1 MSSVSGA
8 EQEPGEARR
17 VVADWI
23 ARREAGEALDV
34 DALIAASGS
43 LQPELAR
50 LWDRYCRL
58 QSALRSLGP
67 ERDDFETLSAEARAE
82 FLQLASPDGCG
93 FDGHGAHE
101 NRYRRVGNL
110 GRGGMGLVLRVK
122 DTVLQREV
130 ALKRLAR
137 ADRGAFLRFVDEAR
151 LLASLNH
158 PGIVHVLDAG
168 LDAQGRPWFT
178 MPLVRGMTLAQAL
191 QERKQGSP
199 TWTLE
204 HLLTVLLQALEAVSY
219 AHARGILHRDL
230 KPANIMIG
238 EHGGVQ
244 VLDWGLAR
252 LLEPEEFGLNAPAH
266 ATRTGGR
273 VGTPAYMSPEQA
285 RGDNTRLG
293 PGTDVY
299 SAGAILH
306 EILSGRRPYG
316 ELGSNGD
323 AVLAAV
329 VAGPPIPLSVAAPRA
344 PAELVAIADRA
355 MQRDPAARYADMAG
369 LACDLRAHLEGRVV
383 QAHGGGPLLE
393 LRKWIA
399 RNRALS
405 LALLALLA
413 SLTLGSAY
421 YAWAQRTQRRELE
434 RLADAQILQDLL
446 DAEPGF
452 HPPLPDRLPAID
464 AWVQRAESLLAR
476 LPQHERDLA
485 ALQAEN
491 ASDETRWRCNA
502 LAVLTAQLNALGADP
517 KGALQRV
524 RALRARG
531 EWLRE
536 ESLVRAAPLWA
547 ALQQELASRRTP
559 GLPEHI
565 APQFG
570 LIPLGTDR
578 ASGCPEFAHLASG
591 QVPERDAGGRL
602 VLGPQHG
609 VVFVLVPGG
618 ECLLGSPGDFGLPAA
633 QAANDVVHGAVR
645 DAAARDHEL
654 PQRRVTLTPFLIA
667 KHELTQAQWERLS
680 GTNPSY
686 LPLERG
692 LSQERGA
699 HPVDTVSW
707 EDAALVCLRQGWS
720 LPTEAQWEH
729 AARARTATLW
739 WCGNDPNCLA
749 EQLVHGVDAQPSG
762 TVSALSGRANPFGL
776 LHVLGNVAEWTLDP
790 YVPDHAGLL
799 RPGTAEHV
807 ADPQAGAALL
817 RVARGGSFLSTP
829 ALLRSS
835 ARDELPLGTRS
846 LSVGMRPLRP
856 ID

>member
-1 MSSVSGA
+1 MRSASGA
-8 EQEPGEARR
+8 EHEPGEARR
-17 VVADWI
+17 VFAEWI
-23 ARREAGEALDV
+23 ARRESGEALDM
-34 DALIAASGS
+34 DALIAASGR

-50 LWDRYCRL
+50 LWERYGRL
-58 QSALRSLGP
+58 QGALRSLGS
-67 ERDDFETLSAEARAE
+67 EHDDFESLSAEARAE

-101 NRYRRVGNL
+101 HRYQRVGSL

-137 ADRGAFLRFVDEAR
+137 AERGAFLRFVDEAR

-158 PGIVHVLDAG
+158 PGIVNVLDAG

-178 MPLVRGMTLAQAL
+178 MPLVRGSTLAQAL
-191 QERKQGSP
+191 QERKEGSP

-204 HLLTVLLQALEAVSY
+204 HLLTVLLQALEAVAY

-230 KPANIMIG
+230 KPANIMIR

-252 LLEPEEFGLNAPAH
+252 LLEPDEEGPNAPAH
-266 ATRTGGR
+266 TTRTGGR

-285 RGDNTRLG
+285 RGDNARLG

-306 EILSGRRPYG
+306 EILSGKRPYG

-323 AVLAAV
+323 AVLTAV
-329 VAGPPIPLSVAAPRA
+329 VAGAPIPLSIAAPMA

-355 MQRDPAARYADMAG
+355 MQRDPSARYADMTGMAR
-369 LACDLRAHLEGRVV
+369 DLRAHLEGRVV

-393 LRKWIA
+393 LRKWVA

-405 LALLALLA
+405 VALLALLA

-421 YAWAQRTQRRELE
+421 YAWAQRTQRREWE

-485 ALQAEN
+485 ALKAEGT
-491 ASDETRWRCNA
+491 SDETRWRSNA
-502 LAVLTAQLNALGADP
+502 LAALTAQLSALGTEP
-517 KGALQRV
+517 RGALPRI

-547 ALQQELASRRTP
+547 TLRKELASRQTP

-565 APQFG
+565 PPQFG

-578 ASGCPEFAHLASG
+578 VSGCPEFVHLASG
-591 QVPERDAGGRL
+591 QVPERNSDGEL

-618 ECLLGSPGDFGLPAA
+618 ECVLGSPGDFGWPPANA
-633 QAANDVVHGAVR
+633 GKDAVR
-645 DAAARDHEL
+645 DTVRDTAARDHEF
-654 PQRRVTLTPFLIA
+654 PQRQVTLTPFLIA

-680 GTNPSY
+680 GANPSY

-739 WCGNDPNCLA
+739 WCGNDPSCLA
-749 EQLVHGVDAQPSG
+749 EQRVHGADGQPSG

-790 YVPDHAGLL
+790 YVPDHAGPL

-807 ADPQAGAALL
+807 ADPEAGAALL

-846 LSVGMRPLRP
+846 LSVGIRPLRP